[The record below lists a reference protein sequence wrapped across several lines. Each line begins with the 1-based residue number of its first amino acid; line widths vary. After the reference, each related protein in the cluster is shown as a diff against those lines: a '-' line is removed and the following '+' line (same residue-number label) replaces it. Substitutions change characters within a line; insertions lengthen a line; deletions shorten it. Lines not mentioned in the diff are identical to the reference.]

1 VKHLLRLP
9 YYGFNGAT
17 LRYSIHNPQQVVCM
31 ITGAFQLPPLEKSP
45 PLWGLS
51 LNLALAP
58 CVGDRE
64 EEPSDRVVLVMMS
77 EKRLE
82 PDRVKDMLKQALA
95 DQDGKRLPAHP
106 NTPVPNEF
114 MQRSSV
120 RLAAHAGQTAR
131 LRSLHT
137 IQTEIWLRDA
147 AGEAYPVLCQ
157 AFSSE
162 LAHID
167 EILNAA
173 STFRWV
179 PPEQAVCV
187 AP

>member
-1 VKHLLRLP
+1 
-9 YYGFNGAT
+9 
-17 LRYSIHNPQQVVCM
+17 M
-31 ITGAFQLPPLEKSP
+31 IRGAFQLPPLEKSP
-45 PLWGLS
+45 PLWALS

-64 EEPSDRVVLVMMS
+64 EEPSDPVVLVMMS
-77 EKRLE
+77 EKRLD
-82 PDRVKDMLKQALA
+82 PDRVKDLLKQALA

-137 IQTEIWLRDA
+137 IQTEIWLLDD

-157 AFSSE
+157 AFSPE

-167 EILNAA
+167 EILKAA
-173 STFRWV
+173 SMFRWV
-179 PPEQAVCV
+179 PPEQARRVSSLSSSV
-187 AP
+187 